1 MHRFSFTKKTAY
13 YHNIKFGIFIKE
25 GRQCEK
31 ESNIALVFK
40 DGTILSKEIM
50 KERNFVQKHTMKLTT
65 KIRTNDGC
73 TRLCNSVD
81 LEHVIL

>member
-31 ESNIALVFK
+31 GSNIARVFK
-40 DGTILSKEIM
+40 DGTILSKEIL
-50 KERNFVQKHTMKLTT
+50 KEKKTFCPKTH
-65 KIRTNDGC
+65 
-73 TRLCNSVD
+73 
-81 LEHVIL
+81 